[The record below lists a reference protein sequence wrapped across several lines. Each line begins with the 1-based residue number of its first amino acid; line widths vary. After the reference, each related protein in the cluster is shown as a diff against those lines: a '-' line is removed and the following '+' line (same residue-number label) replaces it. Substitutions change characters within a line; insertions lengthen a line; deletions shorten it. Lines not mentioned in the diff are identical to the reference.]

1 MEDLGKNV
9 SPPKVEA
16 EQIADIRL
24 AASKMHGAEKR
35 SFQAE
40 MVVKYGNGN
49 ARQGESTFGW
59 SRCAIETGLGER
71 RTGIVCLGAQAAN
84 SGRALWEE
92 TEPEAAEA
100 LRQLAEAH
108 SQQDPTFKS
117 TIAYTRLTAK
127 EAIKRLVEQGFR
139 LDQMPSESTMAD
151 GLNRMDYR
159 LRRVVKAKPVKKIKE
174 TDAIFDNIAQKE
186 QQHEGSTVKRVSM
199 DMKATV
205 NIGDFSRGG
214 STRGDNRACD
224 HDMTCDE
231 KYTPCGIVDEET
243 GQLHITFG
251 SSYKTSD
258 FLVDT
263 FTEWWH
269 SLDPQERLSTQLIQ
283 LKLDNG
289 PENSGVRTQFL
300 NRMVALVD
308 AIGVPIQLLY
318 YPPYHS
324 KYNLIERCW
333 GILELHWN
341 GAKLIDVDTMLQ
353 WATSMT
359 WKGLHPTIQLNKKI
373 YHKGISLAK
382 QAMKNIERRL
392 TRNPLLPK
400 WDILIQPA

>member
-1 MEDLGKNV
+1 MGELAEHESAGQV
-9 SPPKVEA
+9 TG

-40 MVVKYGNGN
+40 MVMKYGNSS
-49 ARQGESTFGW
+49 ARQGESIFGW
-59 SRCAIETGLGER
+59 SRYAIKTGLGER
-71 RTGIVCLGAQAAN
+71 RTGIVCLGAQSAN
-84 SGRALWEE
+84 SGRPRWEE
-92 TEPEAAEA
+92 TEPEALAA

-127 EAIKRLVEQGFR
+127 ESLKQLVEQGFSPE
-139 LDQMPSESTMAD
+139 QMPSESTMAD
-151 GLNRMDYR
+151 VLNRLDYR
-159 LRRVVKAKPVKKIKE
+159 LRRVVKAKPLKKIKE
-174 TDAIFDNIAQKE
+174 TDAIFDNIAAQE
-186 QQHEGSTVKRVSM
+186 LQNADSNVKRVSM

-214 STRGDNRACD
+214 STRGDNQASD
-224 HDMTCDE
+224 HDMACDE
-231 KYTPCGIVDEET
+231 KYTPCGIVDEDT

-251 SSYKTSD
+251 ASYKTSD
-258 FLVDT
+258 FIVDT
-263 FTEWWH
+263 LTQWWH
-269 SLDPQERLSTQLIQ
+269 SLDLQERLSTQLIQ

-308 AIGVPIQLLY
+308 AIGVPVHLLY
-318 YPPYHS
+318 FPPYHS
-324 KYNLIERCW
+324 KYNPIERCW

-353 WATSMT
+353 WARTMT
-359 WKGLHPTIQLNKKI
+359 WKGIHPTIQLNKKI
-373 YHKGISLAK
+373 YHKGISLTK
-382 QAMKNIERRL
+382 NAMKNIERRL

>member
-1 MEDLGKNV
+1 
-9 SPPKVEA
+9 
-16 EQIADIRL
+16 
-24 AASKMHGAEKR
+24 
-35 SFQAE
+35 
-40 MVVKYGNGN
+40 
-49 ARQGESTFGW
+49 
-59 SRCAIETGLGER
+59 
-71 RTGIVCLGAQAAN
+71 
-84 SGRALWEE
+84 
-92 TEPEAAEA
+92 
-100 LRQLAEAH
+100 
-108 SQQDPTFKS
+108 
-117 TIAYTRLTAK
+117 
-127 EAIKRLVEQGFR
+127 
-139 LDQMPSESTMAD
+139 
-151 GLNRMDYR
+151 
-159 LRRVVKAKPVKKIKE
+159 
-174 TDAIFDNIAQKE
+174 
-186 QQHEGSTVKRVSM
+186 
-199 DMKATV
+199 MKATV

-324 KYNLIERCW
+324 KYNTIERCW

>member
-1 MEDLGKNV
+1 MRELAEHE
-9 SPPKVEA
+9 SAPKVEA

-40 MVVKYGNGN
+40 MVVKYCKGS
-49 ARQGESTFGW
+49 ARQGETTFGW

-71 RTGIVCLGAQAAN
+71 RTGIVCLGAQSAN
-84 SGRALWEE
+84 SGRPRWEA
-92 TEPEAAEA
+92 TEPEALAA

-117 TIAYTRLTAK
+117 TIAYTRLTASLAVK
-127 EAIKRLVEQGFR
+127 QLVEQGFSPE
-139 LDQMPSESTMAD
+139 QMPSESTMAD
-151 GLNRMDYR
+151 VLNRLDYR
-159 LRRVVKAKPVKKIKE
+159 LRRVVKAKPLKKIKE
-174 TDAIFDNIAQKE
+174 TDAIFDNIAAKE
-186 QQHEGSTVKRVSM
+186 KENADSNVKRVSM

-214 STRGDNRACD
+214 STRGDNQASD
-224 HDMTCDE
+224 HDMACDE
-231 KYTPCGIVDEET
+231 KYTPCGIVDEDT

-258 FLVDT
+258 FIVDT

-269 SLDPQERLSTQLIQ
+269 SLDPQERLSVQRIQ

-308 AIGVPIQLLY
+308 AIGVPVHLLY
-318 YPPYHS
+318 FPPYHS
-324 KYNLIERCW
+324 KYNPIERCW

-341 GAKLIDVDTMLQ
+341 GAKLCDVDTMLL
-353 WATSMT
+353 WAQSMT
-359 WKGLHPTIQLNKKI
+359 WKGIQPMVQLSKNV
-373 YHKGISLAK
+373 YHRGISLTK
-382 QAMKNIERRL
+382 KAMKTIERRL

-400 WDILIQPA
+400 WDILIHPA